1 MKKLAIWFAS
11 IALSASAAFAAEL
24 DWTFSFAPDNI
35 ALAPRGEYTVVS
47 LADGS
52 DPRDAIG
59 APAIP
64 ARFANILLPDGATD
78 VSVSAV
84 GDLVPLAS
92 DVTPWPVQRVA
103 PKSKPQPPFT
113 APDPAA
119 YASADPWPAAAA
131 TFEGVHEMQG
141 STFVSVRVNPLVYVA
156 AEKALYYRPSV
167 AVTVTYTPAAS
178 AAPRAARSVSQ
189 NALATEMVNALVV
202 NPEAADAPA
211 ARARRAA
218 ARASAVDYLII
229 TSSGLSSAFQNL
241 ADYRAT
247 AAGGS
252 FKTLVVTT
260 NDIASSYS
268 GDDIQMK
275 IRNCISNYVKNSG
288 TTYVVIGGDD
298 KIVPDRDCY
307 GNVDNETYE
316 WHMPTDLYYSD
327 LTGTWKA
334 SGNTNFGVVAASVDM
349 SPDVIVGRIPVRTA
363 AQLNGYLAK
372 VQAFEAD
379 TTHTRNSI
387 IMGGPA
393 AWCRYYGSKRP
404 SDNVSLDGHAAFRST
419 SPAHTYVSDSEMW
432 LRRLYRDGIYTNW
445 NRAESAS
452 TRTVNI
458 ACDSITSW
466 DTSSCGDKELSASN
480 LKTWLNNGYTH
491 LMFSGHGYP
500 QGWGMEGSANYSTTQ
515 ASAQTGL
522 VAFVY
527 TDACLTGAF
536 DEDGVKSSGI
546 TVDVGTSDQYTYTSE
561 PCLGEAYIRNTS
573 GGALVHMGCARY
585 GWGTPDAS
593 SGTSAEDSDGYYTNY
608 TATATSDGGPST
620 IYAYKFYKR
629 LYESAAVSSNRTL
642 GAAFAMSK
650 ADMISQCSS
659 DGCERWIQFG
669 LNYLGDPAIAL
680 YPRAIEET
688 APAFSSATASAAAV
702 VGEELL
708 FDFEDLLSAGYP
720 DPTFS
725 ITSTAP
731 ASTYE
736 VADGLISF
744 TPAAAGTY
752 TFTCTAANDIGSA
765 TCTLTVTATLPPPD
779 APDVPSTPP
788 AADTTSFTATWSAVA
803 DAASYKLYVQQKV
816 EPAATSARAASTL
829 LSEDFT
835 GFASSSYSTTEA
847 SQTVDSGTW
856 TYVNVIMTPGGS
868 ANGTGSQGYA
878 QLKASSGYLY
888 LPTLENPSALSVTA
902 RASSG
907 TLTLEQ
913 QISGTWTSIA
923 TWDLAATGTEY
934 THTFTTATS
943 ATALRFAA
951 ASKATYIHDVTVTG
965 ASETWVDVPG
975 YSPISVS
982 GTSQLVSGLTAGTEY
997 RYAVSAVN
1005 SEGTESEPSAYVAV
1019 TTAEGASAPV
1029 ISVPQASY
1037 DVTLG
1042 DGNDVSFTV
1051 TASGSPVPTLALA
1064 SATAAAADYDFDPSD
1079 GYFVFTPSATGAF
1092 TFTFTASNSE
1102 GTDTA
1107 TVTVTVSAAPVTVPE
1122 LLVGDETA
1130 TTAYATWT
1138 ACDGVTSYTLQLASD
1153 DQFTAGCSGGS
1164 VTLFSNDGTDPS
1176 TAPDGW
1182 TYNLKSTSGS
1192 YLQLMSGNY
1201 VVTEAF
1207 DASACVDLTLSLY
1220 MRTYNGTTYPSVTV
1234 QYSTDDG
1241 ATWSDSLGTLS
1252 AASSTMA
1259 QRTLDVSAAAGASSV
1274 RLRIASTSSSTSTGV
1289 GIKTIVLTGT
1299 ESSGTGSLISSATV
1313 AGTEYTFTGLTP
1325 YTVYYARVKGDGDWS
1340 NVEEFLTEE
1349 EVVTD
1354 TAPAWSAT
1362 FPATAT
1368 VAVGD
1373 FYELAN
1379 VSSYVSGS
1387 PAPTITLDAPAGV
1400 EAELADG
1407 TFTFAAEASGSYTFT
1422 FTAANGISPDAT
1434 ATLVVTAVGQAPVL
1448 TASQGTAV
1456 AATVGDTV
1464 EFTVTATGNPAPTV
1478 AMAATEYDA
1487 IFENGEFAFA
1497 PDAVGTYAFTF
1508 TAANSEGTDTLTVT
1522 VTVSAA
1528 PVTVPELTVTDVTDT
1543 TALATWTACDGVTTY
1558 TLQLSTNDFTAASG
1572 ASRSATPILSEDFS
1586 GFTGSG
1592 TTDISTTLDSY
1603 TATAGWTGSK
1613 VYCNS
1618 GEAKIGASSGQP
1630 WIMTPAMTASGTLRV
1645 VWTARR
1651 YGSSDH
1657 DTLLLGV
1664 SENGTD
1670 FTDETITLA
1679 DEMTTYTNEFAL
1691 AGSTAYVR
1699 WMGSGSSKARFYLD
1713 DVAITNP
1720 GGGDAPADDG
1730 IQEFTVT
1737 GTSHEFTDLT
1747 PFTVYY
1753 ARVKGDSYWSNTEEF
1768 LTEEGSSPEPSSDF
1782 EQWLA
1787 DHDAAGAAA
1796 DDIAGDDVHTFWDY
1810 YLADIDPYSSTFLA
1824 IEIADPAAGTF
1835 TIPAASANRIY
1846 YLLWTTDLT
1855 QDMTEQSLG
1864 AGDPSAAIPFPATG
1878 DWYGGLKVT
1887 LEEP

>member
-1 MKKLAIWFAS
+1 MSPDDARASVKDYIVAANTSS
-11 IALSASAAFAAEL
+11 IAFGNARGVR
-24 DWTFSFAPDNI
+24 NI
-35 ALAPRGEYTVVS
+35 FERLLVAQANRLAQG
-47 LADGS
+47 
-52 DPRDAIG
+52 
-59 APAIP
+59 
-64 ARFANILLPDGATD
+64 
-78 VSVSAV
+78 
-84 GDLVPLAS
+84 GDLTKDDLMTITQE
-92 DVTPWPVQRVA
+92 DV
-103 PKSKPQPPFT
+103 
-113 APDPAA
+113 
-119 YASADPWPAAAA
+119 
-131 TFEGVHEMQG
+131 
-141 STFVSVRVNPLVYVA
+141 
-156 AEKALYYRPSV
+156 
-167 AVTVTYTPAAS
+167 
-178 AAPRAARSVSQ
+178 
-189 NALATEMVNALVV
+189 
-202 NPEAADAPA
+202 
-211 ARARRAA
+211 AA

-585 GWGTPDAS
+585 GWGTPDTS
-593 SGTSAEDSDGYYTNY
+593 SGTSAVDSDGCYTNY

-688 APAFSSATASAAAV
+688 APAFSSSTASTNGYT
-702 VGEELL
+702 GEAIY
-708 FDFEDLLSAGYP
+708 FDFTDLLSAGYP
-720 DPTFS
+720 EPTFTVS
-725 ITSTAP
+725 TSV
-731 ASTYE
+731 SSSLYE
-736 VADGLISF
+736 WADGILEF
-744 TPAAAGTY
+744 TPSAAGTY
-752 TFTCTAANDIGSA
+752 TFTCTASNTSGTA
-765 TCTLTVTATLPPPD
+765 TCSLTVTVTAAPPETPE
-779 APDVPSTPP
+779 VPSTSPV
-788 AADTTSFTATWSAVA
+788 ADSTSFTATWSAVA

-816 EPAATSARAASTL
+816 TASASSRAARATETVLEADFSDTTGWTLSGTGTYTSSPYYGAASPSIKFDGTGDYAISPEFSSGAS
-829 LSEDFT
+829 LSFWAYGNNGSDSTFAISGLVNGSWTEIETVTIAKGGDTYEVALPSGTTQLRFDFT
-835 GFASSSYSTTEA
+835 KS
-847 SQTVDSGTW
+847 
-856 TYVNVIMTPGGS
+856 VNCALDDVVV
-868 ANGTGSQGYA
+868 TGS
-878 QLKASSGYLY
+878 S
-888 LPTLENPSALSVTA
+888 
-902 RASSG
+902 
-907 TLTLEQ
+907 
-913 QISGTWTSIA
+913 
-923 TWDLAATGTEY
+923 D
-934 THTFTTATS
+934 
-943 ATALRFAA
+943 
-951 ASKATYIHDVTVTG
+951 
-965 ASETWVDVPG
+965 TWVDVDG
-975 YSPISVS
+975 SPFTVS
-982 GTSQLVSGLTAGTEY
+982 GTSKTLTGLSSGTEY
-997 RYAVSAVN
+997 RYAVAAVN
-1005 SEGTESEPSAYVAV
+1005 SQGVESDPSAYVTV
-1019 TTAEGASAPV
+1019 ETAEGESAPV
-1029 ISVPQASY
+1029 WSTLPVPSVTVGDTYELDLSGYVTGSPAPAITLSTSVSSGDYEYEDGYLVFTPASSGTYSFTFTANNGVGSPASATLTVTATGSAPVLSVPQTSY
-1037 DVTLG
+1037 STTLG
-1042 DGNDVSFTV
+1042 GADVEFTV
-1051 TASGSPVPTLALA
+1051 TATGSPAPTLALA
-1064 SATAAAADYDFDPSD
+1064 SSTAAAVDYDFDPSD
-1079 GYFVFTPSATGAF
+1079 GYFTFTPSATG
-1092 TFTFTASNSE
+1092 TFTFVFTATNSE
-1102 GTDTA
+1102 GSDSV

-1122 LLVGDETA
+1122 LLVGDVTD
-1130 TTAYATWT
+1130 TTAYATWSECT
-1138 ACDGVTSYTLQLASD
+1138 GVTSYTLQLASD
-1153 DQFTAGCSGGS
+1153 DQFTAGGSGGS

-1207 DASACVDLTLSLY
+1207 DASACTDLTLSLY

-1400 EAELADG
+1400 EAELADD

-1434 ATLVVTAVGQAPVL
+1434 ATLVVTAIGQAPVL
-1448 TASQGTAV
+1448 TAS
-1456 AATVGDTV
+1456 
-1464 EFTVTATGNPAPTV
+1464 
-1478 AMAATEYDA
+1478 
-1487 IFENGEFAFA
+1487 
-1497 PDAVGTYAFTF
+1497 
-1508 TAANSEGTDTLTVT
+1508 
-1522 VTVSAA
+1522 
-1528 PVTVPELTVTDVTDT
+1528 
-1543 TALATWTACDGVTTY
+1543 
-1558 TLQLSTNDFTAASG
+1558 
-1572 ASRSATPILSEDFS
+1572 
-1586 GFTGSG
+1586 
-1592 TTDISTTLDSY
+1592 
-1603 TATAGWTGSK
+1603 
-1613 VYCNS
+1613 
-1618 GEAKIGASSGQP
+1618 
-1630 WIMTPAMTASGTLRV
+1630 
-1645 VWTARR
+1645 
-1651 YGSSDH
+1651 H
-1657 DTLLLGV
+1657 
-1664 SENGTD
+1664 
-1670 FTDETITLA
+1670 
-1679 DEMTTYTNEFAL
+1679 
-1691 AGSTAYVR
+1691 
-1699 WMGSGSSKARFYLD
+1699 
-1713 DVAITNP
+1713 
-1720 GGGDAPADDG
+1720 
-1730 IQEFTVT
+1730 
-1737 GTSHEFTDLT
+1737 
-1747 PFTVYY
+1747 
-1753 ARVKGDSYWSNTEEF
+1753 
-1768 LTEEGSSPEPSSDF
+1768 LTEN
-1782 EQWLA
+1782 
-1787 DHDAAGAAA
+1787 
-1796 DDIAGDDVHTFWDY
+1796 DY
-1810 YLADIDPYSSTFLA
+1810 ICD
-1824 IEIADPAAGTF
+1824 
-1835 TIPAASANRIY
+1835 
-1846 YLLWTTDLT
+1846 
-1855 QDMTEQSLG
+1855 
-1864 AGDPSAAIPFPATG
+1864 
-1878 DWYGGLKVT
+1878 
-1887 LEEP
+1887 